1 MEKLIANLATS
12 KITERTL
19 KGTKYIV
26 APVSMI
32 VEGVWP
38 GSQGAVYYE
47 GGDIAR
53 SVPAWNHK
61 PITIGHPTLPDGT
74 QVSGTSP
81 EALEKHSVGLVLN
94 TRFNKKTKKL
104 QAEAWFEVDRL
115 SKVDGGEIIHSAL
128 LANHKLEVSTGL
140 FVDALIGNGSFN
152 DKSYVAKATNYR
164 PDHLA
169 IILSGEGACS
179 LKDGAGLLVNKA
191 VKPSRP
197 EAEPQLIGNAK
208 NLSEIVDK
216 VRESVYQT
224 HEVYRDEEPSTYAY
238 VEAIYDSYVIFST
251 RTSGES
257 ATFKQNYAMEND
269 SVKLLGEVIPVV
281 RKVTYSVQNK
291 KDNMERQELIKKL
304 GDTHAEFVTNM
315 SEDVF
320 KAIEKVFAQAASAPV
335 APVAPAEVKPIVCNS
350 VEELLEHA
358 SEGVKN
364 QINDAV
370 TLAVSTRN
378 ALIEKIVANSKDQ
391 FTKDELASFTTAHL
405 NKLATVIGPASV
417 KTSGNAVYAGEAFVG
432 NQSQGQKGQ
441 APATESVPVPPS
453 TFVKSK

>member
-1 MEKLIANLATS
+1 MEKLIANLATA
-12 KITERTL
+12 KIRETTL
-19 KGTKYIV
+19 KGSKYIV

-47 GGDIAR
+47 GEDIAK

-61 PITIGHPTLPDGT
+61 PITIGHPALPDGT

-81 EALEKHSVGLVLN
+81 ESLEKHSVGLVLN
-94 TRFNKKTKKL
+94 TRYNRKTKKL
-104 QAEAWFEVDRL
+104 QAEAWFEVERL
-115 SKVDGGEIIHSAL
+115 SKVEGGEIIHSAL

-140 FVDALIGNGSFN
+140 FVDALVGNGSFN
-152 DKSYVAKATNYR
+152 DKAYVAKASNYR

-191 VKPSRP
+191 GKPTRP
-197 EAEPQLIGNAK
+197 EAAPLLIGNAK

-216 VRESVYQT
+216 VRTAVYAA
-224 HEVYRDEEPSTYAY
+224 HEVYRDDEPSTYAY
-238 VEAIYDSYVIFST
+238 VEAVYDKYVVFATST
-251 RTSGES
+251 AGES
-257 ATFKQNYAMEND
+257 STFRQNYAMEND
-269 SVKLLGEVIPVV
+269 SVTLLGEVIPVV
-281 RKVTYSVQNK
+281 RKVTYSVQNQ

-304 GDTHAEFVTNM
+304 GDSHAEFVTNM
-315 SEDVF
+315 SDDAF
-320 KAIEKVFAQAASAPV
+320 KAIEKALTP
-335 APVAPAEVKPIVCNS
+335 APAPATAPEAKPIVCNS

-405 NKLATVIGPASV
+405 NKLATVIGPTATKPNGS
-417 KTSGNAVYAGEAFVG
+417 AVYAGEAFVG
-432 NQSQGQKGQ
+432 NQGQKGQ
-441 APATESVPVPPS
+441 APVTESVPVPPS

>member
-1 MEKLIANLATS
+1 
-12 KITERTL
+12 
-19 KGTKYIV
+19 
-26 APVSMI
+26 MI

-38 GSQGAVYYE
+38 GSAGAVYYE
-47 GGDIAR
+47 GEDIAR

-61 PITIGHPTLPDGT
+61 PITIGHPTTADGT
-74 QVSGTSP
+74 QVSGALTES
-81 EALEKHSVGLVLN
+81 LEKFSVGLVLN
-94 TRFNKKTKKL
+94 TRYNKKTKKL

-115 SKVDGGEIIHSAL
+115 SKVEGGEIIHSAL

-140 FVDALIGNGSFN
+140 FVDALVGNGSFDN
-152 DKSYVAKATNYR
+152 KAYVAKACNYR

-169 IILSGEGACS
+169 IILNGEGACS

-191 VKPSRP
+191 LKPSRP
-197 EAEPQLIGNAK
+197 EAEPQLVGNAK
-208 NLSEIVDK
+208 NLGEIVDK
-216 VRESVYQT
+216 VREAVYQAY
-224 HEVYRDEEPSTYAY
+224 EVYRENEPSTYAY
-238 VEAIYDSYVIFST
+238 VDAIYDSYVIFST
-251 RTSGES
+251 RTASES
-257 ATFKQNYAMEND
+257 STFKQNYAMEND

-304 GDTHAEFVTNM
+304 GEAHAEFVTNM
-315 SEDVF
+315 SDDAF
-320 KAIEKVFAQAASAPV
+320 KAIEKALTPAPAPAPV
-335 APVAPAEVKPIVCNS
+335 TQPEVKPIVCNS

-405 NKLATVIGPASV
+405 NKLATVIGQPAPKQTGS
-417 KTSGNAVYAGEAFVG
+417 AVYAGEAFVG
-432 NQSQGQKGQ
+432 NQAQKDQ